1 MMEKE
6 KAYIEA
12 YIIDEKRSEVKLNG
26 SKIDILILVAC
37 IAKSLKSRRIN
48 SDDIKFAVNLG
59 INSHNQNRLSNI
71 LSKMFKN

>member
-12 YIIDEKRSEVKLNG
+12 YIIDEKSSEVKLNG
-26 SKIDILILVAC
+26 STIDILILVAC
-37 IAKSLKSRRIN
+37 IAKSLKNEKIN

-59 INSHNQNRLSNI
+59 ISSHNQDKLSNI